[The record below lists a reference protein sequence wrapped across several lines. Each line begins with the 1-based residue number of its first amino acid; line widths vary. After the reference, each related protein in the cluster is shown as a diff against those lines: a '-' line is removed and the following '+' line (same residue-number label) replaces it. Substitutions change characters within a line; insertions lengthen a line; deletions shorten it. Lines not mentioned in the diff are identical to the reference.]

1 MSIPDFKSARVL
13 VIGDVMLD
21 RYWTGDTSR
30 ISPEAPVPVVKIQ
43 HLEQRA
49 GGAANVAQNV
59 ASLGCS
65 ATLSGITGKDEFAET
80 LSGLLFANNVTAR
93 LLRSHK
99 CTTVTKLRVLSR
111 HQQLI
116 RLDFEDNSLASGAQQ
131 LADQCVALVLES
143 DVVLLSDYAKGS
155 LVYSQQIIQAAQKAG
170 KPVVVDPK
178 GTDFS
183 KYQGATILTPNQSE
197 FEAIVGS
204 CASDDDM
211 EAKAKQLIEHLNIQG
226 LLITRSDKGM
236 VLIEKAKTAYYLA
249 ARTRDVYDV
258 TGAGDTVVA
267 VFAACV
273 AAGETFKHAVY
284 LANIAAGIVVT
295 KLGAQSVTAEELL
308 RELHSIQP
316 AKSGVVSEPQLLENI
331 KLSRARG
338 ERIVFTNGCFDL
350 LHSGHIAYLEE
361 AAQLGDRLIVAV
373 NDDASVRQLKGSH
386 RPVNLLNDRMNMLAA
401 LRMVDWVVSFSED
414 TPQQLITRVLPD
426 VLVKGGD
433 YKIGE
438 IAGSN
443 EVIQSGGEVKVLS
456 FIKGYSS
463 TELIKRIKQLD

>member
-1 MSIPDFKSARVL
+1 MSIPDFKSANVL
-13 VIGDVMLD
+13 VVGDVMLD

-43 HLEQRA
+43 QLEQRA

-65 ATLSGITGKDEFAET
+65 ATLSGIIGKDEFAET

-93 LLRSHK
+93 LLRRHD

-131 LADQCVALVLES
+131 LAEQCVSLINETG
-143 DVVLLSDYAKGS
+143 VVLLSDYAKGS
-155 LVYSQQIIQAAQKAG
+155 LVNSQQIIQAARIAG

-183 KYQGATILTPNQSE
+183 KYSGATILTPNQSE
-197 FEAIVGS
+197 FEAIVGH
-204 CASDDDM
+204 CASDQDM
-211 EAKAKQLIEHLNIQG
+211 EARAAQLIDQLDLQG

-236 VLIEKAKTAYYLA
+236 ALIEKGMPAYYLA

-295 KLGAQSVTAEELL
+295 KLGAQSVTAEELQT
-308 RELHSIQP
+308 ELLAIQP
-316 AKSGVVSEPQLLENI
+316 PGRGVVGQDQLLKNI
-331 KLSRARG
+331 NLSRARG
-338 ERIVFTNGCFDL
+338 ERIVLTNGCFDL

-373 NDDASVRQLKGSH
+373 NDDASVRQLKGEH
-386 RPVNLLNDRMNMLAA
+386 RPVNSLKDRMNMLAA
-401 LRMVDWVVSFSED
+401 LRVVDWVVAFSED
-414 TPQQLITRVLPD
+414 TPQQLISRVLPD

-433 YKIGE
+433 YQIDE
-438 IAGSN
+438 IAGSK
-443 EVIQSGGEVKVLS
+443 EVVQNGGEVKVLS
-456 FIKGYSS
+456 FIEGYSS
-463 TELIKRIKQLD
+463 TDLIQRIKQLD